1 MNGFD
6 YFLLAVVGVSAVL
19 GFWRGLLSEL
29 LALCAWVLAFVAA
42 RALVG
47 SVQPYVALLVREPVL
62 QVPAAFV
69 SIFIVVLVL
78 VAILRWALGELVRAA
93 GLGLADR
100 FLGACFG
107 AARGGVIVFVVALLV
122 GLGGFAGSKWWQE
135 ASFSAPLEIA
145 AMASKPWLPELLAKR
160 LRYQ

>member
-29 LALCAWVLAFVAA
+29 VALCAWVLAFLAA
-42 RALVG
+42 RALTA
-47 SVQPYVALLVREPVL
+47 SVQPYVAVLVKEPVL
-62 QVPAAFV
+62 QVPAAFI
-69 SIFIVVLVL
+69 SIFIVVLIL

-93 GLGLADR
+93 GLGFADR

-107 AARGGVIVFVVALLV
+107 AVRGGVIVFAVALLV
-122 GLGGFAGSKWWQE
+122 GLGGFAGSAWWQG
-135 ASFSAPLEIA
+135 ASLSAPLETA
-145 AMASKPWLPELLAKR
+145 ALASRPWLPELLAKR
-160 LRYQ
+160 LRYR

>member
-29 LALCAWVLAFVAA
+29 VALCAWVLAFLAA
-42 RALVG
+42 KTLTA
-47 SVQPYVALLVREPVL
+47 SVQPFVAVLVKEPVL
-62 QVPAAFV
+62 QVPAAFI
-69 SIFIVVLVL
+69 SIFVVVLIL

-93 GLGLADR
+93 GLGFADR

-107 AARGGVIVFVVALLV
+107 AVRGGVIVFAVALLV
-122 GLGGFAGSKWWQE
+122 GLGGFAGSRWWQE
-135 ASFSAPLEIA
+135 ASFSAPLEA
-145 AMASKPWLPELLAKR
+145 AVLASKPWLPELLAKR
-160 LRYQ
+160 LRYR